1 MAAVNTSFTLFK
13 GRYNALKFTVEGV
26 SDLDAEGWEARWTF
40 SENAG
45 ATGGDILID
54 KSDND
59 DISFSNDKVYV
70 DIFPADM
77 GSITPGPGYYHE
89 LTLIDDNGNPRVAAY
104 GDNCIVRNTT
114 DIT

>member
-1 MAAVNTSFTLFK
+1 MAAVEESFTLFK

-40 SENAG
+40 SENPG
-45 ATGGDILID
+45 ASGAAVLID

-70 DIFPADM
+70 DIFPGDM
-77 GSITPGPGYYHE
+77 SGIGLGNDFYHE

-104 GDNCIVRNTT
+104 GDKCIVRDTT
-114 DIT
+114 DIS